1 MSSPVTSAA
10 VERILEEE
18 GVEVWTDVAIEGATE
33 REVQTSRGAI
43 PTRTLF
49 WAAGITA
56 PPVVRDLP
64 VEHARNGA
72 VLVDE
77 TLRVPGRAE
86 VFVVGDSAW
95 AFDGVSGDPT
105 PPTAQAAGH
114 MGAYAAE
121 AIAGL
126 IAGEQPKPFRFVT
139 RGRLALLGHRTGVAE
154 VFGLAFDGLPAWLL
168 WHGYYLSTIPVWRN
182 RIRLLTNW
190 VLAGLTGR
198 ETAQLRLGS
207 SAADAEAGV
216 AREPS
221 KVAS

>member
-1 MSSPVTSAA
+1 
-10 VERILEEE
+10 
-18 GVEVWTDVAIEGATE
+18 
-33 REVQTSRGAI
+33 
-43 PTRTLF
+43 
-49 WAAGITA
+49 
-56 PPVVRDLP
+56 
-64 VEHARNGA
+64 
-72 VLVDE
+72 
-77 TLRVPGRAE
+77 
-86 VFVVGDSAW
+86 
-95 AFDGVSGDPT
+95 
-105 PPTAQAAGH
+105 

-190 VLAGLTGR
+190 LLAGLTGR

-207 SAADAEAGV
+207 SNGV
-216 AREPS
+216 AEVGVTREPS
-221 KVAS
+221 QVAS